1 MTLFNRTGENWDIA
15 HIPGEYGLPVV
26 GNSMK
31 LIKDSRG
38 FSQYMADRYGPVHR
52 SSAFMRKT
60 VVMLGP
66 EANEFVL
73 MDRDRNFSSEGGWN
87 PLLGHLFPNGL
98 MLRDFDNHRA
108 HRKIMQAAFKSP
120 AMRNYID
127 YLNKGVSDRL
137 DVWATHPDFNFYP
150 AIKQL
155 TLDLAASVFLGVP
168 LGPEADRLNKAFADS
183 VAAAIAVVRVPIPG
197 TKFGRGVKGRK
208 YIQVY
213 LRDQVPAR
221 RDGNG
226 EDMFTLLCQATDEDG
241 NRFTVDEIV
250 DHMNFLM
257 MAAHDTLTSS
267 MTTMIHELAQ
277 HNEWQ
282 DTLRQECRSV
292 GLSPNLLPYDKLDD
306 LQMMEWAFKET
317 LRLNPPV
324 PMIPR
329 RTIRDVEFGG
339 YKIPANTSITIS
351 PGHTHKMEEI
361 WTNPENF
368 EPDRFSDQRAEDRK
382 HKFSWVPFGGGS
394 HMCIGLHFAY
404 MQMKVFMYQLMMKY
418 EFYQDEGYE
427 ADFQIIPIP
436 KPKDGMPIHIRP
448 VEEAA

>member
-1 MTLFNRTGENWDIA
+1 MALFNSNRENWDIG
-15 HIPGEYGLPVV
+15 HIPGEYGLPIV
-26 GNSMK
+26 GNSLK
-31 LIKDSRG
+31 LIKDTRG
-38 FSQYMADRYGPVHR
+38 FTQYMADTHGPVHR

-60 VVMLGP
+60 VIMLGP

-73 MDRDRNFSSEGGWN
+73 MDKDRNFSSEGGWN
-87 PLLGHLFPNGL
+87 PLLGQLFPNGL

-108 HRKIMQAAFKSP
+108 HRKIMQVAFKSP

-127 YLNKGVSDRL
+127 YLNKGISDRL
-137 DVWATHPDFNFYP
+137 NVWATRPDFDFYP

-183 VAAAIAVVRVPIPG
+183 VAASVAVVRAPIPG
-197 TKFGRGVKGRK
+197 MKFGRGVKGRK
-208 YIQVY
+208 YIQKY
-213 LRDQVPAR
+213 LRDQIAER
-221 RDGNG
+221 RDGDG
-226 EDMFTLLCQATDEDG
+226 QDMFTLLCQATDDDG
-241 NRFTVDEIV
+241 NRFTDDEIV

-267 MTTMIHELAQ
+267 ITTMIHELAQ
-277 HNEWQ
+277 HPEWQ
-282 DTLRQECRSV
+282 DTLRKECRSV
-292 GLSPNLLPYDKLDD
+292 GVSPNLLPYDKLGE

-317 LRLNPPV
+317 LRLNTPV

-329 RTIRDVEFGG
+329 RTVRDVEFGG
-339 YKIPANTSITIS
+339 YKIPANTSIGIS

-382 HKFSWVPFGGGS
+382 HRFAWVPFGGGP

-404 MQMKVFMYQLMMKY
+404 MQMKVFMYQLMMKF

-436 KPKDGMPIHIRP
+436 KPKDGMPVHIRP
-448 VEEAA
+448 LEEAA